1 MFKSLR
7 SDNQLTTPV
16 FNYTTLC
23 KAVTAFKRPCH
34 YLVCYG
40 MPFFALIAGE
50 YAKYMCFTH
59 SNFQIFL
66 VIRTMQMLS
75 LINAHIFAMCPLS
88 KGLTKF
94 LAANVTKNLRK
105 IDSNHLV
112 GRVLKKFQYRDYV

>member
-23 KAVTAFKRPCH
+23 KGVTAFKRPCH

-50 YAKYMCFTH
+50 YVKYMCFTH

-75 LINAHIFAMCPLS
+75 LINALIFAMCPLQI
-88 KGLTKF
+88 
-94 LAANVTKNLRK
+94 LAANVTKNRFQPFSWQS
-105 IDSNHLV
+105 I
-112 GRVLKKFQYRDYV
+112 KKFQYRDYV